1 MTTDPLVESLPYVPK
16 AESRLSEPFVWSADS
31 LRRRML
37 ALADVATALVFA
49 AIYARTQNLGLR
61 PLLEMVALAPLWVLL
76 AKLVGLYDKDHRSLR
91 HVTADELPA
100 LLLWASAGCVLVS
113 LLIQEDGS
121 LVSVS
126 ILPVIAAVFATA
138 VCLRSLARAVFRRVV
153 PPMRVVIVGEGAL
166 ATATRRKLEVF
177 RDIHAVVTAELSIT
191 AAMTRLRSGV
201 DLAAGKVD
209 RLVIA
214 SESPPDPVIDELL
227 VLCRSQGMTLSLLQ
241 PLRGHFGCVS
251 SVTRVGELAAL
262 EYNTFDVSRST
273 LLLKRAVDI
282 VVASIGLILLLPLMA
297 VAAAA
302 IYVADRGPVFFR
314 QRRAGVGGKSF
325 TIWKFRTMA
334 VDAEERLRELVRFDE
349 LEHPVFKLHRDPRV
363 TPVGRAL
370 RRFSIDEVPQLVNV
384 LHGEMSLV
392 GPRPEQVELVERYTA
407 EQRLRLNL
415 KPGLT
420 GPMQICGRGELSL
433 EERLAVELDY
443 IDNLS
448 LGRDLRILVH
458 TLGPVLTGRGA
469 S

>member
-1 MTTDPLVESLPYVPK
+1 MSTDPLVESLPYAPK
-16 AESRLSEPFVWSADS
+16 TESSLRESDVWRADA

-37 ALADVATALVFA
+37 ALADVIAALVFA
-49 AIYARTQNLGLR
+49 ATYARTQNLGLR
-61 PLLEMVALAPLWVLL
+61 SLLEMVALVPLWVLL
-76 AKLVGLYDKDHRSLR
+76 AKLVGLYDKDHRTLR

-113 LLIQEDGS
+113 LLIQDDGS
-121 LVSVS
+121 LVAVS
-126 ILPVIAAVFATA
+126 ILPMVAVVFVTA
-138 VCLRSLARAVFRRVV
+138 VCLRSLARALVRRIV
-153 PPMRVVIVGEGAL
+153 PPMRVVIIGEGAL
-166 ATATRRKLEVF
+166 AAATRRKLELF
-177 RDIHAVVTAELSIT
+177 RDIHAVVTAELST
-191 AAMTRLRSGV
+191 AEAMTRLRSGV
-201 DLAAGKVD
+201 VLAPGKVD

-214 SESPPDPVIDELL
+214 SESPPDHVMDELL
-227 VLCRSQGMTLSLLQ
+227 GLCRSHGITLSLLQ

-273 LLLKRAVDI
+273 LLLKRVVD
-282 VVASIGLILLLPLMA
+282 VFVASVGLILLLPLMA
-297 VAAAA
+297 AAAAA
-302 IYVADRGPVFFR
+302 IYVADRGPIFFR

-349 LEHPVFKLHRDPRV
+349 LEHPVFKIHRDPRV

-392 GPRPEQVELVERYTA
+392 GPRPEQVELVQRYTA
-407 EQRLRLNL
+407 EQRLRLSL

-433 EERLAVELDY
+433 DERLAVELDY